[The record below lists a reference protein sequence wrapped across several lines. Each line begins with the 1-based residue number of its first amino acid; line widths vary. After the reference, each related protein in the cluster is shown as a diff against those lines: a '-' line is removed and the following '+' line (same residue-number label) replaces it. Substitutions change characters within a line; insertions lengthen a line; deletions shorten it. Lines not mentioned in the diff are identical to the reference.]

1 MCFKS
6 SIFGLQD
13 CFFILLKP
21 FLCVISHLKILVFLP
36 RQTLQRKLQE
46 KTDNKME
53 YQHICHNNKQLQ
65 PKVNGTDGAK
75 AYPKPK
81 VLGTEYGA
89 QSTEK
94 EAQSTE

>member
-1 MCFKS
+1 
-6 SIFGLQD
+6 
-13 CFFILLKP
+13 
-21 FLCVISHLKILVFLP
+21 LKILVFLP

-53 YQHICHNNKQLQ
+53 YQYICHKNKQLQ
-65 PKVNGTDGAK
+65 PKANGTDGAK